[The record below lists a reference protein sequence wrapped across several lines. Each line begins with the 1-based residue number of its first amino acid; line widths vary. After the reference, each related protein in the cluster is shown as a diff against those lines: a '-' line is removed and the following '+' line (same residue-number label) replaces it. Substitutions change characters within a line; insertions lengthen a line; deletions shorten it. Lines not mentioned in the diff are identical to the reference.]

1 MAEHIAGSEEEFV
14 KMMNE
19 KAKQLGMKNTNFVN
33 SSGLHDDAHVTSAYD
48 IALMSRELITRYPE
62 VHKLTTIW
70 QDNIIHKTRKGK
82 KNLALPILIIYLNG
96 IRG

>member
-1 MAEHIAGSEEEFV
+1 
-14 KMMNE
+14 
-19 KAKQLGMKNTNFVN
+19 MKSKTIRHENTNFVN

-70 QDNIIHKTRKGK
+70 QDNIIHKTEEGRRIW
-82 KNLALPILIIYLNG
+82 PYQY
-96 IRG
+96 